1 MWRTNDKSVMGEEGG
16 RRSMR
21 ADREGGGER
30 WARETG
36 AWIDD
41 KIVGGQD
48 VMSKQRKNG

>member
-1 MWRTNDKSVMGEEGG
+1 MKDG
-16 RRSMR
+16 
-21 ADREGGGER
+21 
-30 WARETG
+30 ARETG